1 MLSGLLRPSNG
12 DIFYKNESLVKNRE
26 LVQKI
31 LGVCTQNDP
40 LFPYMTIREHM
51 YLYAKIKNINKS
63 VISKQIDDL
72 SKEVGLYKQLDK
84 LTENLSG
91 G

>member
-31 LGVCTQNDP
+31 LGVCT
-40 LFPYMTIREHM
+40 
-51 YLYAKIKNINKS
+51 
-63 VISKQIDDL
+63 
-72 SKEVGLYKQLDK
+72 
-84 LTENLSG
+84 
-91 G
+91 

>member
-1 MLSGLLRPSNG
+1 
-12 DIFYKNESLVKNRE
+12 
-26 LVQKI
+26 
-31 LGVCTQNDP
+31 
-40 LFPYMTIREHM
+40 MTIREHM